1 MSIIRNTYQQQ
12 KRGVAKSRNQLT
24 SQKLLTTPPQHSFT
38 CDNQSTSPVCQ
49 DCFPDVNLR

>member
-12 KRGVAKSRNQLT
+12 KRGVAKSRNRLT

-49 DCFPDVNLR
+49 DCFPDMNLR